1 MNDNAPSR
9 LISFL
14 GSTNTPC
21 ERLACTTCGGIL
33 YFVAKLRKAMPDQA
47 ELVECLKRLSGL
59 DVVRLKDKWGSIH
72 FVLGTLSD
80 EERSALLEFW
90 IAESSDDP
98 DIALGVL
105 AWTRYGRELP
115 ERLLRGL
122 LAAAEPGLLRDRE
135 LRDKLVASHL
145 TLNQTHVP
153 DALVAALRRDRDDDD
168 AALREAELRTQRHL
182 DYLES
187 LSKMPF
193 ADRAPLILADKS
205 ISREDWQRFGSAWK
219 VCSDEEI
226 GSLDAAAVQHLI
238 DLCVAAGSSGWDL
251 LLKRLYD
258 RRHQLRLAAID
269 ALRRD
274 HGHLPPRGQ
283 LDVVVHDHT
292 IPVAHYPPELAE
304 HVTPEWLMTLPDH
317 ERTRFLAALDETR
330 LRIWKKARDR
340 CVLPQGGS

>member
-1 MNDNAPSR
+1 
-9 LISFL
+9 
-14 GSTNTPC
+14 
-21 ERLACTTCGGIL
+21 
-33 YFVAKLRKAMPDQA
+33 
-47 ELVECLKRLSGL
+47 
-59 DVVRLKDKWGSIH
+59 
-72 FVLGTLSD
+72 LGTLPD
-80 EERSALLEFW
+80 EERSALLDFW
-90 IAESSDDP
+90 IAESLDDP

-153 DALVAALRRDRDDDD
+153 DGLMAVLRRDRDVED

-193 ADRAPLILADKS
+193 ADRVPLILADKS
-205 ISREDWQRFGSAWK
+205 ISREDWQRFGVAWK
-219 VCSDEEI
+219 ACSDEEI
-226 GSLDAAAVQHLI
+226 WSLDAAAVQYLI
-238 DLCVAAGSSGWDL
+238 DLCVAAGSSGWDVP
-251 LLKRLYD
+251 LKRLYD
-258 RRHQLRLAAID
+258 RRHQLRLLAIE

-274 HGHLPPRGQ
+274 YSHLPPRGQ
-283 LDVVVHDHT
+283 LDVVVRDHT

-304 HVTPEWLMTLPDH
+304 HVTLEWLMTLSDD
-317 ERTRFLAALDETR
+317 EKTRFLAALDKTR
-330 LRIWKKARDR
+330 LRIWMKARNR
-340 CVLPQGGS
+340 CLPPQGGG